1 MRLSE
6 LAAKAKRDPWVLT
19 ADDGSA
25 LVTIAQ
31 PTCDAFWVPL
41 DAAESVA
48 DVLRVVTGDQYDALM
63 AALGPLPAPALKAV
77 ADDIREAFG
86 LGNSEG

>member
-1 MRLSE
+1 MKLSE
-6 LAAKAKRDPWVLT
+6 LAAKARRDPWVLT
-19 ADDGSA
+19 GDDGEV
-25 LVTIAQ
+25 LVSIPQ

-48 DVLRVVTGDQYDALM
+48 DVLRVVAGDQYDALM

-77 ADDIREAFG
+77 SDDIREAFG
-86 LGNSEG
+86 LGN